1 MAYFR
6 LLVLTLAICII
17 CSTYSYAEVPIDT
30 DELDQSYKS
39 AFQEMYEDPADLDK
53 ATNFVELAIAVGDL
67 EGAIA
72 ALERMLIFDPDLP
85 QVRMELGLLYFR
97 LKSLDQASVYLRSVL
112 EEESLPSDIRNQVEV
127 ALKEIRERTS
137 VHTVTGR
144 ASVNTRYQSNANSG
158 PDNSQI
164 LLFGKPAILES
175 KNLGQADSDISAKV
189 QFGYTFDFQKDSR
202 HTLNIDFS
210 AQSNWYSERAELDAS
225 LFVFRVGPKLYTNN
239 GKDKKLEV
247 HPYLFANRY
256 QSDQDTIIGGG
267 GGLALNQIINDGI
280 SINIQGEYQVKRYD
294 VQPSLDGTSA
304 MITLGPVIRVGRQT
318 HASLS
323 GLLKQVNTEAAHE
336 DYDEYGIGLLLEHA
350 FSKWQTGILIS
361 PSWKRHKQPNTSI
374 DPGQTR
380 REQSNQSTLM
390 LGIPLT
396 QKLGLNL
403 AVGLNM
409 VNSNIAN
416 YEYDNYFV
424 SFSVYNDF

>member
-1 MAYFR
+1 MDYFR
-6 LLVLTLAICII
+6 LLVLTLAICFIR
-17 CSTYSYAEVPIDT
+17 CTYTYAEVPVGT
-30 DELDQSYKS
+30 DELDQSYKA
-39 AFQEMYEDPADLDK
+39 AFQEMYEDPSDLDK

-72 ALERMLIFDPDLP
+72 ALERMLIFEPDLP

-97 LKSLDQASVYLRSVL
+97 LESLDQASVYLRSVL

-175 KNLGQADSDISAKV
+175 NNLGQADSDISAKA
-189 QFGYTFDFQKDSR
+189 QFGYTFDFQKNSR

-210 AQSNWYSERAELDAS
+210 AQSNWYNERTELDAS

-256 QSDQDTIIGGG
+256 QSDQDTIISGG

-280 SINIQGEYQVKRYD
+280 SMNFQGEYQAKRYD
-294 VQPSLDGTSA
+294 VQPSLDGISA
-304 MITLGPVIRVGRQT
+304 MVTLGPRIRVGRQT
-318 HASLS
+318 YASLS
-323 GLLKQVNTEAAHE
+323 GLLKQVNTETAYE
-336 DYDEYGIGLLLEHA
+336 DYDEYGVGLLLEHA
-350 FSKWQTGILIS
+350 FSKWQTGISVS
-361 PSWKRHKQPNTSI
+361 PSWKRHKQPNGSI

-380 REQSNQSTLM
+380 REQSVQGTLM

-396 QKLGLNL
+396 SKLGLNL
-403 AVGLNM
+403 SVGLNA
-409 VNSNIAN
+409 VKSNIAN
-416 YEYDNYFV
+416 YEYDNYFA

>member
-1 MAYFR
+1 MLVSSLVICVIGSAYGEGS
-6 LLVLTLAICII
+6 IG
-17 CSTYSYAEVPIDT
+17 T

-85 QVRMELGLLYFR
+85 QVRMELGLLYIR
-97 LKSLDQASVYLRSVL
+97 LESLDRASVYLRSVL
-112 EEESLPSDIRNQVEV
+112 EEESLPSDIRDQVEA
-127 ALKEIRERTS
+127 ALEEIRERTS

-164 LLFGKPAILES
+164 LLFGNPAILES
-175 KNLGQADSDISAKV
+175 KDLGQADSDISAKA
-189 QFGYTFDFQKDSR
+189 QFGYTFDFQKNSR

-267 GGLALNQIINDGI
+267 GGLALNQIINNVI
-280 SINIQGEYQVKRYD
+280 SINLQGEYQVKRYD

-304 MITLGPVIRVGRQT
+304 TITLGPLIRVGRQT
-318 HASLS
+318 YASLS
-323 GLLKQVNTEAAHE
+323 GLLKKVSTETAHE
-336 DYDEYGIGLLLEHA
+336 DFDEYGIGLLLEHA
-350 FSKWQTGILIS
+350 FSKWQTGILVS
-361 PSWKRHKQPNTSI
+361 PSWKRHKQPNITI

-380 REQSNQSTLM
+380 REQSVQGTLM

-396 QKLGLNL
+396 HKLGLNL
-403 AVGLNM
+403 SVGLNA

-416 YEYDNYFV
+416 YEYDNYFA
-424 SFSVYNDF
+424 SFSLYNDF